1 MRRRDDGIDVQ
12 GKAPSFPFYPADF
25 MRDMQ
30 TCTAAAR
37 GVWITLLCE
46 MHFAS
51 RRGYLV
57 HANGLPWTVEE
68 VARLVHLPVHNTRL
82 IMDELRRKGIF
93 SELPVDSEKSESIPP
108 TMDREKSKP
117 ATIIYSRRMAKDAAI
132 SEARRKAVNS
142 RYSKQLSGDG
152 GNDHAEI
159 DCQTSLDF
167 VGTKPGTK
175 RLQNGLLSSS
185 SSFSSCLSSSSSNG
199 ESLDA
204 ETNSEREPVAPGSS
218 RVPHATRIPDDL
230 ALTVERVLAEFVD
243 AAKLSLALPP
253 PAATVRRIS
262 HLLIQGRVR
271 DPEKAFE
278 EFMLAIFDDHPSPR
292 KWRWFEAVVEKAIK
306 EQKFEQIC

>member
-51 RRGYLV
+51 RRGYLI
-57 HANGLPWTVEE
+57 HANGHPWTVEDI
-68 VARLVHLPVHNTRL
+68 ARLVHLPVRNTRV
-82 IMDELRRKGIF
+82 IIDELRRKGVF
-93 SELPVDSEKSESIPP
+93 SELPVDSQN
-108 TMDREKSKP
+108 REFMVGGMNSQNGEP
-117 ATIIYSRRMAKDAAI
+117 ATIIYSRRMAKDSAI
-132 SEARRKAVNS
+132 SEARRNAAYIKHGKRLPESGVNFDL
-142 RYSKQLSGDG
+142 QSGEQQD
-152 GNDHAEI
+152 
-159 DCQTSLDF
+159 LDF
-167 VGTKPGTK
+167 AHAKTVQKP
-175 RLQNGLLSSS
+175 LSSS
-185 SSFSSCLSSSSSNG
+185 SSSSSSCLSSSSSNG

-243 AAKLSLALPP
+243 AAKLSLAFPP

-292 KWRWFEAVVEKAIK
+292 KWRWFEAVIEKAIK

>member
-1 MRRRDDGIDVQ
+1 MKRQSDGIDVQ
-12 GKAPSFPFYPADF
+12 GKLPSFPLYPADL
-25 MRDMQ
+25 MRELQ
-30 TCTAAAR
+30 KLSNAAGGA
-37 GVWITLLCE
+37 WMKMLLT
-46 MHFAS
+46 MHFSA
-51 RRGYLV
+51 RRGFLE
-57 HANGLPWTVEE
+57 HDNGTPYSEE
-68 VARLVHLPVHNTRL
+68 DVALLIGETPAKTRAIL
-82 IMDELRRKGIF
+82 AEMERKGTFSRDENSTIF
-93 SELPVDSEKSESIPP
+93 N
-108 TMDREKSKP
+108 
-117 ATIIYSRRMAKDAAI
+117 RRMARDSKI
-132 SEARRKAVNS
+132 SEARRKAVEN
-142 RYSKQLSGDG
+142 RKWRPVNTDAQQGLCFDISKT
-152 GNDHAEI
+152 N
-159 DCQTSLDF
+159 
-167 VGTKPGTK
+167 
-175 RLQNGLLSSS
+175 QNGLLSSS
-185 SSFSSCLSSSSSNG
+185 SSFSCLSSSSSNG
-199 ESLDA
+199 ESLNA